1 MKTND
6 YKKKFIDLF
15 KEMEQELGDC
25 NTVEIEREDE
35 FSFTGDIVSKSYAC
49 RIRF

>member
-25 NTVEIEREDE
+25 KTVEIEREDE
-35 FSFTGDIVSKSYAC
+35 VSFIGNIISISYAC

>member
-1 MKTND
+1 MTTDD

-35 FSFTGDIVSKSYAC
+35 VSFTGSIISKSYTC
-49 RIRF
+49 RITF

>member
-1 MKTND
+1 MTTND

-25 NTVEIEREDE
+25 ASLEIEREDE
-35 FSFTGDIVSKSYAC
+35 THFGEIVRKSYKC
-49 RIRF
+49 RIFF